1 MIASAKQLVSAVHR
15 IVTNGGSDA
24 READLVA
31 TNLVEANLRGHD
43 SHGVGMVPRYIE
55 SLLGGELVPNQR
67 ITVVRDAGVFLTL
80 DGNRGYG
87 QAVGFEAMNMAI
99 ARTRETGLAA
109 VGLTNAHHLG
119 RIGHWAEQCTAA
131 GMVSLH
137 FVNVL
142 SRPIVAPWG
151 GRDARIGT
159 NPITIGIPRTGAPP
173 IIVDMATSKS
183 AQGKIRV
190 AFNRGEKLPDGT
202 LLDDQGEPTNDP
214 IFGVREPY
222 GALLP
227 FAEHKGY
234 ALAVAC
240 ELLGGALAGGEAIH
254 GRDGRRR
261 VHNGMLSIVIDP
273 VRAGTAENLARETT
287 AFVDFV
293 TASPRRDGVDRV
305 RMPGDPERETRAKRE
320 VSGIALDETTW
331 AQIVDAGV
339 KVGVEAQ
346 DLSALVGAS

>member
-1 MIASAKQLVSAVHR
+1 MIASASQLVRVVHR
-15 IVTNGGSDA
+15 IVTQGGSDA

-31 TNLVEANLRGHD
+31 ENLVEANLRGHD
-43 SHGVGMVPRYIE
+43 SHGVGMIPRYVE
-55 SLLGGELVPNQR
+55 SLVGGELRPNQR
-67 ITVVRDAGVFLTL
+67 IGVVRDGGVFLTL

-87 QAVGFEAMNMAI
+87 QAVGHEAMELAI
-99 ARTRETGLAA
+99 ARARETGLVA

-119 RIGHWAEQCTAA
+119 RIGHWAEQCTSA

-159 NPITIGIPRTGAPP
+159 NPITIGIPRPGAPP

-190 AFNRGEKLPDGT
+190 AFNKGDKLPDGT
-202 LLDDQGEPTNDP
+202 LLDAEGEPTNDP
-214 IFGVREPY
+214 VWGVREPY

-240 ELLGGALAGGEAIH
+240 ELLGGALAGGETVH

-261 VHNGMLSIVIDP
+261 VHNGMFTLVIDP
-273 VRAGTAENLARETT
+273 VRAGTAENLARETA
-287 AFVDFV
+287 AFVEFV
-293 TASPRRDGVDRV
+293 SASPRRDGVDRIRV
-305 RMPGDPERETRAKRE
+305 PGDPERETRAKRE
-320 VSGIALDETTW
+320 VAGITVDDTTW
-331 AQIVDAGV
+331 AQIVAAGGT
-339 KVGVEAQ
+339 VGVGADE
-346 DLSALVGAS
+346 LEELVRAS